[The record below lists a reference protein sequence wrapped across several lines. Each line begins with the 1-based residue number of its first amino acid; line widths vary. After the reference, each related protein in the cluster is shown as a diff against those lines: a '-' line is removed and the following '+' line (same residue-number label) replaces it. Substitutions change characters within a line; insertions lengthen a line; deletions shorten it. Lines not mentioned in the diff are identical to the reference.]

1 MFKIK
6 VNLNGAGNIEAL
18 LHARDVKLDHS
29 QVFAFHY
36 DTSKR
41 THKSG
46 KQEANIKGGEEGR

>member
-6 VNLNGAGNIEAL
+6 VNLNGAGNVETL
-18 LHARDVKLDHS
+18 LHARNVKLDHS

-36 DTSKR
+36 DTSKI

-46 KQEANIKGGEEGR
+46 KQQANMKGEAGR